1 MVNIAFPF
9 KEADSI
15 AMGQALQVLQ
25 SMASKGNSYM
35 RACHS
40 LLSKIKGNIK
50 QRSAPNN
57 IQLRDIG
64 SGQRAGNDVPESDLP
79 RPSSPLRGQEET
91 LDQTISISDQP
102 FIFDMDEDPTLW
114 NEVLDSIG
122 IDMDRHWM
130 ENALL
135 SGQGTE
141 AFT

>member
-9 KEADSI
+9 KEADSV

-40 LLSKIKGNIK
+40 LLSKIKVSIK

-57 IQLRDIG
+57 VQLHEIG
-64 SGQRAGNDVPESDLP
+64 SGQQEGNGVPEADVP
-79 RPSSPLRGQEET
+79 RPNVLLREQEEP
-91 LDQTISISDQP
+91 LDQPISIGDEP
-102 FIFDMDEDPTLW
+102 FLFDMDEDPTLW

-135 SGQGTE
+135 SGQGNE
-141 AFT
+141 AFI